1 MADFLLVLVVI
12 ALVATFGV
20 LMAGVLGM
28 ARSGEFNRRYG
39 NILMRARVGT
49 QGFTVLV
56 VLLYFLLGRG

>member
-20 LMAGVLGM
+20 LMAGVLSM